1 MSIVVL
7 EVRRRPMAM
16 SRRAAL
22 GCGLAMISVTGR
34 RAWSGVTP
42 QSGPLSTG
50 EVERLLQQHNVPGAG
65 LAILEAGE
73 IVAAYSYGFA
83 RDTSLVSEA
92 TRFQAA
98 SISKTVNALLVL
110 TLVRDG
116 AVNLDDPVNKHL
128 KSFTLSGPDADLV
141 TVRMLLNHSGGTSVE
156 WFAGYIPGQP
166 LPSLRQILAG
176 EAPANNAAVKV
187 VRTPGSYAYS
197 GGGTM
202 VLQQLVIDVTGLLY
216 QVAAALRVLTPLSM
230 AASSF
235 EQPPSETGAGNLA
248 HAHGSN
254 GQPTPGGYNIYPEL
268 AAAGLWT
275 TPSDICRMLR
285 GIKLSIAD
293 GPGAILPQ
301 PIAYQMVRPGE
312 GNAGLGVFVNN
323 VGLIS
328 HFGVNRGFRAV
339 FGLPLNAG
347 KGLAVM
353 TNGDNGALVHKS
365 LVERALAHEQ

>member
-1 MSIVVL
+1 MV
-7 EVRRRPMAM
+7 M

-22 GCGLAMISVTGR
+22 GCVLAMISVTGR
-34 RAWSGVTP
+34 RAWSGATP
-42 QSGPLSTG
+42 PSGPLSTG
-50 EVERLLQQHNVPGAG
+50 EVERLLRQHNVPGAG

-128 KSFTLSGPDADLV
+128 KSFTLSGLDADKV

-176 EAPANNAAVKV
+176 TAPANNAAVKV
-187 VRTPGSYAYS
+187 VRALGSYAYS

-202 VLQQLVIDVTGLLY
+202 VLQQLVIDVTSLSY
-216 QVAAALRVLTPLSM
+216 QAAAALRVLTPLGM
-230 AASSF
+230 TASNF

-248 HAHGSN
+248 HAHGLD

-285 GIKLSIAD
+285 GINFRSPMGRA
-293 GPGAILPQ
+293 Q
-301 PIAYQMVRPGE
+301 
-312 GNAGLGVFVNN
+312 F
-323 VGLIS
+323 S
-328 HFGVNRGFRAV
+328 HNRSRI
-339 FGLPLNAG
+339 
-347 KGLAVM
+347 
-353 TNGDNGALVHKS
+353 
-365 LVERALAHEQ
+365 RW